1 MLHENEIINIRSVQS
16 LSHVDSLQPHG
27 LQQARLPWQ
36 SLTPGAYL
44 NSCPSYQ
51 WCHPIISSSLVPFSY
66 CLRSFPVSESF
77 PMSQFFTSG
86 GQNIGVSTSASD
98 LPMNIQDWFPS
109 GLTGWISLQSKG
121 LSRVFSNTTVQKHQF
136 FGAQF
141 SLQSNFRIHTWLLEK
156 P

>member
-1 MLHENEIINIRSVQS
+1 MCMLHENEIINIRSVQS

-66 CLRSFPVSESF
+66 CFQSFQHQGLFQCVSSFHQVAKVLEFQLLHQSFQWIFRTDFLQNWLVVSPCSTRDSQESS
-77 PMSQFFTSG
+77 PTS
-86 GQNIGVSTSASD
+86 
-98 LPMNIQDWFPS
+98 
-109 GLTGWISLQSKG
+109 
-121 LSRVFSNTTVQKHQF
+121 
-136 FGAQF
+136 
-141 SLQSNFRIHTWLLEK
+141 
-156 P
+156 